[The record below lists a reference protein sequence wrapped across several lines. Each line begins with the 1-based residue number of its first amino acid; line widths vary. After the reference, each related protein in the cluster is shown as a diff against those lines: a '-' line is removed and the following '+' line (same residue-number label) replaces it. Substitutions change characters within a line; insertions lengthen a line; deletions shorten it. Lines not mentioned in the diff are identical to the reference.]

1 MLSLPPPR
9 NLRPR
14 WPQRRD
20 GASPTAGAPE
30 QVLRALLDEA
40 SLRTYSRALMK
51 IPLRYVLPLTFAL
64 LCLPS
69 RSPAPIIYR
78 EGEGFSTGELADIEI
93 KKNAQEQFDLGER
106 YEREGDYK
114 RAGACYR
121 LVVRR
126 FPRSDIAAH
135 AQYRSGQIY
144 ERTGDL
150 QRAFA
155 EYQALVEK
163 YPRSTDFEPALQAEY
178 NIAKAYLDGKRVK
191 LYGVPTLP
199 SMTKAQSMFEKI
211 VRNAP
216 YSRFAPLAQYG
227 VGQALEKTGAI
238 SPAINAYQQVVDRY
252 PNSDVADSAMYQIGY
267 VYFRASRQ
275 TGYDETSAVRSQEAF
290 EDFLLKYPNSDKAPQ
305 ARDNLR
311 ILQGRKTQDF
321 YNIARYYDKQKKY
334 KAAYTYYNEVVQQQP
349 DSQQAQR
356 AKARMDQLRSKVGEQ
371 ALTIGTEKPQVGQ
384 ASPAAPAG
392 RKGKPAPPLA
402 DVASRPDFVGP
413 AAPTPTPAPKPA
425 EPAAEQKPMVT
436 PPADVAPQTPA
447 DVTPQEPALPSR

>member
-1 MLSLPPPR
+1 
-9 NLRPR
+9 
-14 WPQRRD
+14 
-20 GASPTAGAPE
+20 
-30 QVLRALLDEA
+30 
-40 SLRTYSRALMK
+40 MK
-51 IPLRYVLPLTFAL
+51 IPLRYVLPLTLAL

-93 KKNAQEQFDLGER
+93 KKNAQEQFDLGQR

-114 RAGACYR
+114 RAAACYR

-126 FPRSDIAAH
+126 FPRSDIASH
-135 AQYRSGQIY
+135 AQYRSGQMY

-155 EYQALVEK
+155 EYQTLVEK

-178 NIAKAYLDGKRVK
+178 NIAKAYLDGKPVTV
-191 LYGVPTLP
+191 YGVPTLP
-199 SMTKAQSMFEKI
+199 SMSKAQAMFEKI

-227 VGQALEKTGAI
+227 VGQALEKMGAVT
-238 SPAINAYQQVVDRY
+238 PAINAYQQVVDRY
-252 PNSDVADSAMYQIGY
+252 PSSDVADSAMYQIGY

-275 TGYDETSAVRSQEAF
+275 TGYDETSAVRAQEAF
-290 EDFLLKYPNSDKAPQ
+290 EDFLLKYPNSDKVAQ

-311 ILQGRKTQDF
+311 VLQGRKTEDF
-321 YNIARYYDKQKKY
+321 YSIARYYDKQKKY

-356 AKARMDQLRSKVGEQ
+356 AKERMDQLRSKVGEQ
-371 ALTIGTEKPQVGQ
+371 ALTIGTEKPQAAQ
-384 ASPAAPAG
+384 TAPAAAAAAPGG
-392 RKGKPAPPLA
+392 RKSKPAPPLA

-413 AAPTPTPAPKPA
+413 PAPTPAPA
-425 EPAAEQKPMVT
+425 ATPAAAPQQKPMVT
-436 PPADVAPQTPA
+436 PPGDVAPQAPAADTP
-447 DVTPQEPALPSR
+447 PLQEPALPAR

>member
-1 MLSLPPPR
+1 MR
-9 NLRPR
+9 
-14 WPQRRD
+14 
-20 GASPTAGAPE
+20 
-30 QVLRALLDEA
+30 
-40 SLRTYSRALMK
+40 

-64 LCLPS
+64 FCLPS

-93 KKNAQEQFDLGER
+93 KKNAQEQLDLGER

-126 FPRSDIAAH
+126 FPRSDLAAH
-135 AQYRSGQIY
+135 AQYLSGQIY

-150 QRAFA
+150 QRAFN
-155 EYQALVEK
+155 EYQTLVEK
-163 YPRSTDFEPALQAEY
+163 YPRSTDFEAALQAEY

-199 SMTKAQSMFEKI
+199 SMSKAQSMFEKI

-227 VGQALEKTGAI
+227 VGQALEKMGANT
-238 SPAINAYQQVVDRY
+238 PAVNAYQQVVDRY

-275 TGYDETSAVRSQEAF
+275 TGYDETAAIRSQEAF
-290 EDFLLKYPNSDKAPQ
+290 EDFLLKFPNSEKAPQ

-311 ILQGRKTQDF
+311 ILQGRKTEDF
-321 YNIARYYDKQKKY
+321 YSIARYYDKQKKY

-356 AKARMDQLRSKVGEQ
+356 AKQRMDQLRSKVGEQ
-371 ALTIGTEKPQVGQ
+371 ALTIGTEKPQVG
-384 ASPAAPAG
+384 PAATAG
-392 RKGKPAPPLA
+392 TAAAQGKVKPATPLA
-402 DVASRPDFVGP
+402 DIASRPDFVGP
-413 AAPTPTPAPKPA
+413 AAPTPTPAPKAA

-436 PPADVAPQTPA
+436 PPGAVAPQAPA
-447 DVTPQEPALPSR
+447 EVAPQEPALPAR